1 MGGTAD
7 VIEQDRN
14 FINFV
19 ELAQFSRM
27 SDFLLEGLVM
37 RILLAGMRFAR
48 VDYEKPESPI
58 SISTVEFRQWRNL
71 PHKRRSRYA
80 AEFHKHMLLVPERRQ
95 RNLVAVEIGQGEI
108 RRWATDL
115 CNRAKIG
122 RAVFTLSERIV
133 IVILHGFLET
143 LKGLTEILSATI
155 YTRFKDRKPVLRPG
169 KANGVSA
176 NECRAM
182 SRENCTQHSQ

>member
-1 MGGTAD
+1 MGGAID

-14 FINFV
+14 ILNFV
-19 ELAQFSRM
+19 ELAQFSCM

-37 RILLAGMRFAR
+37 RIVLAGMRFAR
-48 VDYEKPESPI
+48 VDYEKLESPI

-71 PHKRRSRYA
+71 PQKRRSGYA

-108 RRWATDL
+108 GRWATDP
-115 CNRAKIG
+115 CNRAKIR

-133 IVILHGFLET
+133 IVILHGSSRT
-143 LKGLTEILSATI
+143 LKGLTEYYL
-155 YTRFKDRKPVLRPG
+155 
-169 KANGVSA
+169 
-176 NECRAM
+176 
-182 SRENCTQHSQ
+182 